1 MIFEQMMLLAGNE
14 KPCNFVISKMIFR
27 GSKNAL
33 KIFIKGVNLKQ
44 LMTQSLLF
52 EQGLFVFY
60 FMLTQLLPFCF
71 SLCHQKPLYQL
82 LPY

>member
-44 LMTQSLLF
+44 MTFS
-52 EQGLFVFY
+52 
-60 FMLTQLLPFCF
+60 PFALRRDCF
-71 SLCHQKPLYQL
+71 FC
-82 LPY
+82 